1 MCHHY
6 DAEKN
11 GSIMLTT
18 NKASYNIKIV
28 VQSLSPTQRKYLL
41 FSHSFSGCD
50 TVSAVFGFSKEKLYG
65 KFSNAGLDDI
75 LDVFYDENSAVD
87 EITSAGISMFQF
99 IYNGIGIPLS
109 EQRLNRFN
117 QQSKVGVL
125 RPEGLPP
132 TDGAAAQ
139 HSLRTYL
146 QLHDWTNCRACR
158 GTQRLWLVYH
168 EQWEV

>member
-1 MCHHY
+1 MPTSTPP
-6 DAEKN
+6 
-11 GSIMLTT
+11 GF
-18 NKASYNIKIV
+18 NIKII

-75 LDVFYDENSAVD
+75 LDVFYDKNSTVD
-87 EITSAGISMFQF
+87 EITSAGISTFQF
-99 IYNGIGIPLS
+99 IYNGTGTPLS
-109 EQRLNRFN
+109 EERLNRFN
-117 QQSKVGVL
+117 KQQSKIGVL

-139 HSLRTYL
+139 HSLRAYL
-146 QLHDWTNCRACR
+146 QLHDWIKLQSMSRDPTMYGWYITNSGR
-158 GTQRLWLVYH
+158 Y
-168 EQWEV
+168 